1 MQEEIYDQIWKLSPF
16 VNVPDAYTAL
26 KKCTSQLISLYHEQG
41 RILDDPFEPVRHRTL
56 DLPVES
62 LEDMLR
68 DSTCVVTGGL
78 GCVGSRL
85 VDELLRF
92 NVRRIVILDIH
103 DPQQLICCPDR
114 LVHFHCDVANLPL
127 LEKIFRFYRPD
138 YVFHTAGQRDP
149 GQAEVQVADTLRTN
163 IIGTFNIVS
172 ACEATGVKQC
182 VLAST
187 GKASRYF
194 TEEVYAASKKICEY
208 IFDTAA
214 KTSAV
219 RYSMVRFT
227 HILDNSIM
235 NQQLA
240 YESRHEPFIS
250 LHCPAKYVTA
260 QNAGEAAYLLLNA
273 LIFSEKGQCKFLI
286 VKNLAWP
293 VESLEVALYHL
304 KQSGRSVPIVFK
316 GNPKGYS
323 ERFFRGQLNWAKP
336 DELNLLL
343 NVYEH
348 RFSAISPSHDMIIS
362 SIVPPDQ
369 RLLNDLMNNLRVAI
383 GDHACREVLING
395 LQKIVEDTL
404 TRVPEEDTL
413 NILHWGL
420 EKEFLN
426 GNTHADFNSI
436 TSLMFNSL
444 KSVTHHHEEDHLW
457 GGELFAS
464 GYRAP

>member
-1 MQEEIYDQIWKLSPF
+1 M
-16 VNVPDAYTAL
+16 PDAYAAL
-26 KKCTSQLISLYHEQG
+26 KKSTSQLIDLYHEQG
-41 RILDDPFEPVRHRTL
+41 RIVDDPFEPVRHRTL
-56 DLPVES
+56 DLPVDS
-62 LEDMLR
+62 IEDMLHN
-68 DSTCVVTGGL
+68 STCVVTGGL

-85 VDELLRF
+85 VNELLRF
-92 NVRRIVILDIH
+92 NVRRIVILDIR
-103 DPQQLICCPDR
+103 DPQHLICSPDR
-114 LVHFHCDVANLPL
+114 LVHLHCDVANLPL
-127 LEKIFRFYRPD
+127 LESIFGFYRPD

-149 GQAEVQVADTLRTN
+149 GLAEVQVADTLRTN
-163 IIGTFNIVS
+163 IIGTYNIVS

-214 KTSAV
+214 KTSTV

-227 HILDNSIM
+227 HILDNSMM

-240 YESRHEPFIS
+240 FESLHKPFIS

-260 QNAGEAAYLLLNA
+260 QNAAEAAYLLLNA
-273 LIFSEKGQCKFLI
+273 LVFSEEGQCKFLI

-304 KQSGRSVPIVFK
+304 KQSGRAVPIVFR
-316 GNPKGYS
+316 GNPRGYS

-348 RFSAISPSHDMIIS
+348 RFSTISPSHDMIIS
-362 SIVPPDQ
+362 SIVSTDP

-383 GDHACREVLING
+383 GDHAFREVLING
-395 LQKIVEDTL
+395 LRKIVEDTL

-420 EKEFLN
+420 EKESLN
-426 GNTHADFNSI
+426 GNTHAGDFNAI

-444 KSVTHHHEEDHLW
+444 KTATRSPELDQLGAANHLEAVITQP
-457 GGELFAS
+457 GNTLKN
-464 GYRAP
+464 YR